1 MQLGYMLLLVCID
14 PADGYSPA
22 TSLSSGSQVQAKAD
36 PAAGPYSTAHRLRQ
50 LVCTKRKKGRSP
62 FGLTAWLAVE
72 PLLVLL
78 QGFSNAAPFS
88 NDPAAML
95 G

>member
-1 MQLGYMLLLVCID
+1 MPVYILLPLCID
-14 PADGYSPA
+14 GVDSYSPA
-22 TSLSSGSQVQAKAD
+22 ASLSSGSQVQAKAD

-62 FGLTAWLAVE
+62 LGLTAWLAVE
-72 PLLVLL
+72 PLLVLQQRL
-78 QGFSNAAPFS
+78 GDAATLC
-88 NDPAAML
+88 NDPVAML